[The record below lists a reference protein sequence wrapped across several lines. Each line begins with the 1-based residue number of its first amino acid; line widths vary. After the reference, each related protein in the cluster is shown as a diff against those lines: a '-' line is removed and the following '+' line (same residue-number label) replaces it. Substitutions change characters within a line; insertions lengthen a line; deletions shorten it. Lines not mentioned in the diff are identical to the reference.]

1 MLCSEGSST
10 LHIRTQINL
19 QSMLALLLPPFS
31 KQTIEILKYISLS
44 NKMQSN
50 KPIFYQFY

>member
-31 KQTIEILKYISLS
+31 KQTIENLKYISLS